1 MTRLPRPNREDWD
14 EGTKSI
20 FEGRVEPCDQV
31 ADPSGEQAHGP
42 PNILWTI
49 AHHSP
54 LLQPFLAFAAT
65 LALRGVLTRRDS
77 EVLALRT
84 AWNCN
89 SAFEWGHHV
98 LYGLAEGL
106 RDEEIAGI
114 ATGPSAGCWGERDVL
129 LLTATDQLT
138 ATHTIDEATWG
149 ALAQAYEPAQL
160 VELTFVVG
168 NYTMLSMVANAT
180 GVPLEPGLPAMP
192 S

>member
-1 MTRLPRPNREDWD
+1 MTRLPRPNREHWD
-14 EGTKSI
+14 EGTKGI

-31 ADPSGEQAHGP
+31 ADPSGEQSHGP

-49 AHHSP
+49 AHHAP

-77 EVLALRT
+77 EMLALRT

-106 RDEEIAGI
+106 GDEEIAGI
-114 ATGPSAGCWGERDVL
+114 ATGPSAGCWGERDAL

-138 ATHTIDEATWG
+138 ATHTIDEATWS
-149 ALAQAYEPAQL
+149 ALTLAYEPAQL

-180 GVPLEPGLPAMP
+180 AVPLEPGLPAMP
-192 S
+192 G